1 MSTHRLSGLVAATYT
16 PFAEDGSLA
25 LSKVGPMV
33 EHLIEAGNQG
43 LYVCGSTGE
52 GVSLTTHERC
62 EVAEAYV
69 QAAAGRVP
77 VFVQVGHN
85 SVEEAKLLAAHAQQ
99 IGADAVSATCP
110 SYFKASDE
118 KTLLKTIRSIAS
130 AASSLPFYYYH
141 IPVLTGSSIDIVS
154 FMQAAGDAIP
164 NLFGL
169 KYTDTKLHEFQQ
181 CLEIGDGRYDVVWGT
196 DEMMLGAIATGANAG
211 IGSTYNVIAPT
222 YLKMLEAFNAHR
234 MEEAQAL
241 QMEAIRL
248 IRILGRY
255 PFHSAMKELLNL
267 LGHDLGTCRLPQRSL
282 TSDETEQL
290 RGELQTVGCLGTL
303 AINST
308 RDCS

>member
-16 PFAEDGSLA
+16 PFNDDGSLA

-52 GVSLTTHERC
+52 GVSLTTAERC

-85 SVEEAKLLAAHAQQ
+85 SVEEAKHLAAHAQQ

-110 SYFKASDE
+110 SYFKANDE
-118 KTLLKTIRSIAS
+118 KTLLKTIKSIAS
-130 AASSLPFYYYH
+130 AAPSLPFYYYH
-141 IPVLTGSSIDIVS
+141 IPVLTGSSINIVS

-181 CLEIGDGRYDVVWGT
+181 CLEIGGGRYDVVWGT
-196 DEMMLGAIATGANAG
+196 DEMMLGALATGAKAG

-234 MEEAQAL
+234 MEEARAL
-241 QMEAIRL
+241 QMEAIGL

-267 LGHDLGTCRLPQRSL
+267 LGHDMGTCRLPQRGL
-282 TSDETEQL
+282 TSDETEEL
-290 RGELQTVGCLGTL
+290 RGMLQSVGCLGTL

-308 RDCS
+308 RDRS